1 MAKNDWNVQPSL
13 APVCATTIL
22 RPSFMFS
29 ENSMTNTKFDTTC
42 IGNAIVDVIGKTSDA
57 FLTAENLTKS
67 SMMLIDKERAED
79 LYAKMG
85 SALEM
90 SGGSAGNTAAG
101 VASLGGRSA
110 FVGKVRDDQLGAIF
124 RHDIEAI
131 GVTFE
136 TEMSTQGAA
145 TARCLVL
152 VTPDAHRTMN
162 TYLGACIE
170 LGPDDIDPDMIAASQ
185 ITYMEGYL
193 WDPDGGKQAFR
204 KAAEISH
211 GAGQRVALTLSDP
224 FCVDRY
230 RAEFLDFMK
239 DGVDILFANEDEV
252 KSLFET
258 DDFDVALAAVKETVD
273 IACLTRSEKG
283 SVIVTAAET
292 HEVPAKTGAQVVD
305 TTGAGD
311 LFAAGFL
318 YGITNGRGLAASG
331 RIGSIAAAEIIGHY
345 GARPAVNLK
354 ELVDKQLLTV

>member
-1 MAKNDWNVQPSL
+1 
-13 APVCATTIL
+13 
-22 RPSFMFS
+22 
-29 ENSMTNTKFDTTC
+29 MTEVLFDTTC
-42 IGNAIVDVIGKTSDA
+42 IGNAIVDVIGKTDEE
-57 FLTAENLTKS
+57 FLIKENLTKS
-67 SMMLIDKERAED
+67 SMMLIDADRAED
-79 LYAKMG
+79 LYAKM
-85 SALEM
+85 SAAMEM

-101 VASLGGRSA
+101 VASLGGKSA
-110 FVGKVRDDQLGAIF
+110 YVGKVRDDQLGAIF

-136 TEMSTQGAA
+136 TEMSTHGAA

-170 LGPDDIDPDMIAASQ
+170 LGPDDIDPEMIAGSK

-193 WDPDGGKQAFR
+193 WDPEGGKQAFR
-204 KAAEISH
+204 KAAKISH

-230 RAEFLDFMK
+230 REEFLDFMR

-252 KSLFET
+252 KSLYQT
-258 DDFDVALAAVKETVD
+258 DDFDTALAAVRGHVD

-283 SVIVTAAET
+283 SVIVSGDEVHA
-292 HEVPAKTGAQVVD
+292 VPAEGNVNVVD

-318 YGITNGRGLAASG
+318 YGITNGHELASSG
-331 RIGSIAAAEIIGHY
+331 RIGSIAAAEIISHY

-354 ELVDKQLLTV
+354 ELVDGKLQSA